1 MKKTYQRLPESEL
14 DIMLVLWNGTPPMTR
29 PEIEKVINT
38 RKNLAPTTILSLLTR
53 LESKNFVEVTKLK
66 MEMADTEREISS
78 ILEGLGRL
86 VYDGKKAGEDVSSMV
101 DECVAKVDE
110 QYAKL
115 EALRAKVLEYKNA
128 VCCKV
133 CNTINTDD
141 SVFCKKCGAKLEQPP
156 KAQEEQS

>member
-1 MKKTYQRLPESEL
+1 
-14 DIMLVLWNGTPPMTR
+14 
-29 PEIEKVINT
+29 
-38 RKNLAPTTILSLLTR
+38 
-53 LESKNFVEVTKLK
+53 
-66 MEMADTEREISS
+66 
-78 ILEGLGRL
+78 
-86 VYDGKKAGEDVSSMV
+86 MV

-156 KAQEEQS
+156 KAPGRTVVTKAGVPVRTPFPFGRVWRQYVYSV

>member
-1 MKKTYQRLPESEL
+1 MGTFEDVLCKARNVAESAGKKTS
-14 DIMLVLWNGTPPMTR
+14 D
-29 PEIEKVINT
+29 
-38 RKNLAPTTILSLLTR
+38 
-53 LESKNFVEVTKLK
+53 FVEVTKLK

-101 DECVAKVDE
+101 DECVAKVDD

-115 EALRAKVLEYKNA
+115 DALRAKVLQYKNA
-128 VCCKV
+128 VCCRV
-133 CNTINTDD
+133 CNTVNTDD

>member
-1 MKKTYQRLPESEL
+1 MGTFEDVLCKARNVAESAGKKTT
-14 DIMLVLWNGTPPMTR
+14 D
-29 PEIEKVINT
+29 
-38 RKNLAPTTILSLLTR
+38 
-53 LESKNFVEVTKLK
+53 FVEVTKLK

-115 EALRAKVLEYKNA
+115 EALRAKVLEYQERR
-128 VCCKV
+128 VLQGLQHDQYRRFGFLQKV
-133 CNTINTDD
+133 RRQAGTAAQSAGRTVVTKAGVPVRTPFPFGRVWRQYVY
-141 SVFCKKCGAKLEQPP
+141 SV
-156 KAQEEQS
+156 

>member
-1 MKKTYQRLPESEL
+1 MGTFEDVLCKARNVAESAGKKTT
-14 DIMLVLWNGTPPMTR
+14 D
-29 PEIEKVINT
+29 
-38 RKNLAPTTILSLLTR
+38 
-53 LESKNFVEVTKLK
+53 FVEVTKLK

-115 EALRAKVLEYKNA
+115 EALRAKVLEYQERRVLQGLQHDQYRRFGFLQKVRRQAGTAAQSARKN
-128 VCCKV
+128 
-133 CNTINTDD
+133 
-141 SVFCKKCGAKLEQPP
+141 
-156 KAQEEQS
+156 QS

>member
-1 MKKTYQRLPESEL
+1 
-14 DIMLVLWNGTPPMTR
+14 
-29 PEIEKVINT
+29 
-38 RKNLAPTTILSLLTR
+38 
-53 LESKNFVEVTKLK
+53 
-66 MEMADTEREISS
+66 MADTEREISS

-141 SVFCKKCGAKLEQPP
+141 SVFCKKCGAKLAGRTVVT
-156 KAQEEQS
+156 KAGVPVRTPFPFGRVWRQYVYSV